1 VVRLRLAVV
10 IAALLLVALP
20 LRAQPPGELR
30 LEDARRRL
38 VIRVEPRGG
47 GYLLWDGDGTPLGDL
62 AIEANR
68 VLLRDTTG
76 AVRWTLRRKD
86 FGPQIETATGE
97 RLYRL
102 RKRPDEWRLEDATKV
117 IVTRIHV
124 HANGEADIH
133 DERGAAT
140 LTVKPAEHGFVFA
153 TETGHRVAEVAGP
166 SRVAAGLWFGVER
179 FSPAERAALWA
190 YFASLER

>member
-1 VVRLRLAVV
+1 MARLRVAAVL
-10 IAALLLVALP
+10 AALLLGTLDV
-20 LRAQPPGELR
+20 RAQSPGELR
-30 LEDARRRL
+30 LEDARHRL
-38 VIRVEPRGG
+38 VIRVEPKGP

-62 AIEANR
+62 TIETDR
-68 VLLRDTTG
+68 VHLRDATG
-76 AVRWTLRRKD
+76 VVRWTIRRKD

-97 RLYRL
+97 RLYRM

-124 HANGEADIH
+124 RANGEADIR

-140 LTVKPAEHGFVFA
+140 LTVKHVEHGFLFA

-179 FSPAERAALWA
+179 FSPAERAAMWA

>member
-10 IAALLLVALP
+10 IAVLLLGALP

-38 VIRVEPRGG
+38 VIRVEPKGP

-62 AIEANR
+62 TLESDR
-68 VLLRDTTG
+68 LHLRDATG
-76 AVRWTLRRKD
+76 AVRWTIRRKD

-97 RLYRL
+97 RLYRM

-124 HANGEADIH
+124 RPNNYADIR
-133 DERGAAT
+133 DERGIT
-140 LTVKPAEHGFVFA
+140 VTVKPLPHGFVFA
-153 TETGHRVAEVAGP
+153 TEAGHPVAEVTGP
-166 SRVAAGLWFGVER
+166 SRVNAGLWFGVER
-179 FSPAERAALWA
+179 FSPAERAALWV
-190 YFASLER
+190 YFSSLER